1 MSPVPG
7 DTAGPRRT
15 WLDFPLGPNVAKP
28 RWSSVSVS
36 VSVSAQN
43 TAPAR
48 VDPVDCGRGAQP

>member
-15 WLDFPLGPNVAKP
+15 WLDFPLGPNVAKL
-28 RWSSVSVS
+28 RWSS